1 MRKIVEERK
10 IDMLIHF
17 TQADNLESILRHGI
31 IPISEHNHK
40 GITAMKNDIYRLD
53 FCENATSI
61 SIDFPNYKLFYK
73 FRMKDTSINWVV
85 LALEPSILWEKQCI
99 FCPDNAANSDVS
111 LRTIQERMGREA
123 MLQMFA
129 EHPKK
134 PPRSVLGIPD
144 ACPTNPQAE
153 VLVNGTIETKYIGG
167 VVFQN
172 KSTLDRFIKTI
183 PSNMQ
188 TAVVDGFF
196 DARKDYNHW

>member
-31 IPISEHNHK
+31 IPISEHKHK
-40 GITAMKNDIYRLD
+40 GIKAMKNDSYRLD

-73 FRMKDTSINWVV
+73 FRMKDTSINWVI

-99 FCPDNAANSDVS
+99 FCPDNAANSNVS

-129 EHPKK
+129 EHPNK
-134 PPRSVLGIPD
+134 PSRSVLGIPD

-167 VVFQN
+167 VAFQN
-172 KSTLDRFIKTI
+172 KTTLDRFTEVI
-183 PSNMQ
+183 PSNIP
-188 TAVVDGFF
+188 TAIVEGFF
-196 DARKDYNHW
+196 DARKDFNYW